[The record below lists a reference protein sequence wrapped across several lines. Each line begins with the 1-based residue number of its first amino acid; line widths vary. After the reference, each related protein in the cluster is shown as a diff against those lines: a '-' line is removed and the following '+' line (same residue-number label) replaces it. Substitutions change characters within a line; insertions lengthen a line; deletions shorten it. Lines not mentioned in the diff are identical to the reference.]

1 MPVLPPPQPWIVTGF
16 VDGINQR
23 ADRDPRAYLA
33 LGRVL
38 LETVHAHGRA
48 RCVAFVPR
56 RMVPSLRSGLSLESH
71 QATQE
76 DTEREARFTYTCRGG
91 VLDGGTYTFSYQRVG
106 NVFLVPFEREDLWLW
121 RFRALGHRFHV
132 HTGNPQKDTLEYMF
146 VQCQKPEWMAL
157 AVALCQSLQD
167 SVAPPAPP
175 LFVWM
180 DFGIFHMFS
189 GHRDR
194 FAAALGRAC
203 HAFAAAGAAS
213 NALSFGRCWDPLR
226 LQVDDGQFHVP
237 AHVYTD
243 IDWTFAGSVFY
254 GTSSPLLDFA
264 HRMRDKCLQLLRERN
279 ALMWEINVWI
289 LLLAECPALF
299 AFYWCDHNEHI
310 FGVQPGATD
319 TVCLERDGTNPSE

>member
-1 MPVLPPPQPWIVTGF
+1 MPSLPPPQPWIVTGF

-23 ADRDPRAYLA
+23 ADRDPQAYRE

-38 LETVHAHGRA
+38 LETVRAHEPA

-56 RMVPSLRSGLSLESH
+56 RMVPSLRSGLSLRSNKAENI
-71 QATQE
+71 
-76 DTEREARFTYTCRGG
+76 EREARFTYTCRGG
-91 VLDGGTYTFSYQRVG
+91 VLDGCTYTFSYQQVG
-106 NVFLVPFEREDLWLW
+106 NVFFVPFEREDLWLW

-132 HTGNPQKDTLEYMF
+132 HTGNAQKDTLEYMF
-146 VQCQKPEWMAL
+146 VQCQKPEWMAV
-157 AVALCQSLQD
+157 AVALSESLQD
-167 SVAPPAPP
+167 STLPPHPP

-189 GHRDR
+189 GDRDR
-194 FAAALGRAC
+194 FAAALDRAC
-203 HAFAAAGAAS
+203 HAFASTGAAS
-213 NALSFGRCWDPLR
+213 DALSFGRCWDPLR
-226 LQVDDGQFHVP
+226 LQVDGQFHVP
-237 AHVYTD
+237 PHVFTD

-254 GTSSPLLDFA
+254 GSSSLLLVFA

-289 LLLAECPALF
+289 LLLAEAPELF

-310 FGVQPGATD
+310 FGVQPPP
-319 TVCLERDGTNPSE
+319 LETACMERETTNDSE